1 MAFRRAIGYDA
12 AMATKKPF
20 WETKSLAEMNPQ
32 EWESLCDGCGRCCI
46 YVLHNEET
54 DEVFETDI
62 ACKLFDVKKR
72 RCTDYENRMKK
83 VKDCVQLT
91 PDNVGALKWMPP
103 SCAYRRLAEGKKLKS
118 WHPLVSGDKKSV
130 VRAKIAVSAKLVS
143 ENDLEITDDLLESRV
158 TRAR

>member
-1 MAFRRAIGYDA
+1 ME
-12 AMATKKPF
+12 ATVSAEPF
-20 WETKSLAEMNPQ
+20 WKTKSLSEMTPS

-72 RCTDYENRMKK
+72 RCSDYANRMKK

-91 PDNVGALKWMPP
+91 PENVGALKWMPKT
-103 SCAYRRLAEGKKLKS
+103 CAYRRLAEGKKLLS
-118 WHPLVSGDKKSV
+118 WHPLISGDKNSV
-130 VRAKIAVSAKLVS
+130 VRARIAVSPDLVS
-143 ENDLEITDDLLESRV
+143 EDDLEITDDLLESRV

>member
-1 MAFRRAIGYDA
+1 MTA
-12 AMATKKPF
+12 KKPF
-20 WETKSLAEMNPQ
+20 WETKSLAEMTPQ

-72 RCTDYENRMKK
+72 RCTDYANRMKQ
-83 VKDCVQLT
+83 VADCVQLT
-91 PDNVGALKWMPP
+91 AENAGTLKWMPP

-118 WHPLVSGDKKSV
+118 WHPLISGDKNSV
-130 VRAKIAVSAKLVS
+130 VRARVAVARDLVS
-143 ENDLEITDDLLESRV
+143 ENEFEITDELLESRV
-158 TRAR
+158 VRER